1 MDTGEMPRP
10 TQTADIRRRSV
21 SKQAQQ
27 SLPGFRM
34 IPRGVRLSAGKSWA
48 SFRASNTEEKNGKLV
63 STKSA
68 QIGCFPARS
77 VEVSA
82 AGDTMADTN
91 NPNAN
96 KPSGAHDRFRREGKH
111 SIPWEFIDRTA
122 PVFVHAP
129 SGAGEQLATNGQ
141 STAMF
146 DLTGTLRNRFIRVG
160 V

>member
-34 IPRGVRLSAGKSWA
+34 IPRGVRLSAGESWA

-77 VEVSA
+77 VEGSA
-82 AGDTMADTN
+82 AGDTVVDTN
-91 NPNAN
+91 KPTAN
-96 KPSGAHDRFRREGKH
+96 KHIRVRDRFRQDMKH
-111 SIPWEFIDRTA
+111 SIP
-122 PVFVHAP
+122 
-129 SGAGEQLATNGQ
+129 
-141 STAMF
+141 
-146 DLTGTLRNRFIRVG
+146 
-160 V
+160 